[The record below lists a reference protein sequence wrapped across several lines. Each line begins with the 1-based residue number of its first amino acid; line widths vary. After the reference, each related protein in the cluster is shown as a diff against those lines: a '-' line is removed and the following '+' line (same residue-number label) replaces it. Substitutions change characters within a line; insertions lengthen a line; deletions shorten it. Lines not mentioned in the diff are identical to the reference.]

1 MSSRKER
8 ERIIML
14 NVLRIP
20 TFLYSIWLL
29 ACVDLT
35 SSNVSSERDP
45 LTVDDPFCSLARFSL
60 PLFSITFHL
69 RYVLSDLDLRPLAP
83 ADIRWPSSPSLL
95 ARRWLRWS
103 RRNDVLGWAQGMK
116 AFYGF
121 KVLHVNPSRRLYSGK
136 CVYLWCVELART
148 PQVGTSLALAHS
160 SSSSSSFFSNPRSWA
175 DFMVDQYVTQ
185 VRLGPVEPVD
195 RFFMPPPDSAL
206 APSP

>member
-1 MSSRKER
+1 MSSRDESSCSTCCVSRRSCTRSGSWRAWMKHRQSPER
-8 ERIIML
+8 G
-14 NVLRIP
+14 
-20 TFLYSIWLL
+20 
-29 ACVDLT
+29 
-35 SSNVSSERDP
+35 P

-69 RYVLSDLDLRPLAP
+69 RYVLTDLDRRPPLAP
-83 ADIRWPSSPSLL
+83 ADIRSPSLL

-121 KVLHVNPSRRLYSGK
+121 KVLHVNPSRRLYTGK

-160 SSSSSSFFSNPRSWA
+160 SSSSSFFSNHRSWA

-185 VRLGPVEPVD
+185 VRL
-195 RFFMPPPDSAL
+195 
-206 APSP
+206 